1 MKPSRTKPNER
12 NLNVTA
18 MKETL
23 ANYIATEFLHDPD
36 RKIAPDE
43 ALISSGLV
51 DSFNLVD
58 LALFIEGEY
67 GVRLDD
73 SELTAS
79 VFDTLNQ
86 LVDIITARQTA

>member
-1 MKPSRTKPNER
+1 
-12 NLNVTA
+12 

-23 ANYIATEFLHDPD
+23 ANYIAKEFLHDPE
-36 RKIAPDE
+36 RTIAADE

-79 VFDTLNQ
+79 VFDTLDE
-86 LVDIITARQTA
+86 LADLITARQTA